1 MKKSPRMAE
10 PDHLFWSG
18 SDMEYQE
25 KLASAERNAEAGIAQ
40 SRKEKIRKKL
50 AKKEKRRTWCEALS
64 LQLDRAQKIIED
76 TKHTFQLGRKLRDAK
91 DSIDVSFRMASDEG
105 PGIPPPLAQRT
116 KGILRQID
124 EMLQELNE

>member
-1 MKKSPRMAE
+1 MKNPPRMAE

-25 KLASAERNAEAGIAQ
+25 KLAAAEKSVDESLAQ

-50 AKKEKRRTWCEALS
+50 VKKKKRRPWRDLLS
-64 LQLDRAQKIIED
+64 VQLDRAQKIIED

-91 DSIDVSFRMASDEG
+91 DSINVSFRLASEEI
-105 PGIPPPLAQRT
+105 PRLPPPLAQRA
-116 KGILRQID
+116 KEILRQID
-124 EMLQELNE
+124 EMLKGLNE